1 MYNGIPIEL
10 IKVIGSIIMILVVI
24 YAIRHQ
30 DPPFSERIN
39 HDKEQARLMQEST
52 SSRPRRRAKDPNTT
66 ILRNILWIDFLRF
79 MRKK

>member
-1 MYNGIPIEL
+1 MYHGIPIEL
-10 IKVIGSIIMILVVI
+10 IKIVGIIIMILVVI
-24 YAIRHQ
+24 YAITHQ

-39 HDKEQARLMQEST
+39 HDKEQARLMSKST
-52 SSRPRRRAKDPNTT
+52 SRQTHRPAKDPNTT